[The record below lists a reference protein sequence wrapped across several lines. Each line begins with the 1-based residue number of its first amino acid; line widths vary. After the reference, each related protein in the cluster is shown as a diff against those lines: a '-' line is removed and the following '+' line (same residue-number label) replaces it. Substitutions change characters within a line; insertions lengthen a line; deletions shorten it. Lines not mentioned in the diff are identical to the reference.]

1 MKEPDA
7 EILSLIYLSQVDFNM
22 VDQEVGEESM
32 RSQPWKPMFPI
43 TDQEL
48 WVLEGIWSAQK
59 LSPLATHN
67 TIFKSF
73 RID

>member
-48 WVLEGIWSAQK
+48 
-59 LSPLATHN
+59 
-67 TIFKSF
+67 
-73 RID
+73 